1 LKTALVKK
9 LGALNQAIA
18 ADLGLSPEILATRR
32 DLEQL
37 ADGRQDVAVL
47 KGWRR
52 GIIGDRMLAA
62 L

>member
-9 LGALNQAIA
+9 LGTLNQAVA
-18 ADLGLSPEILATRR
+18 ADLGLSPEVLATRR

-52 GIIGDRMLAA
+52 SVIGDRMLAA